1 MIYDYT
7 CQKSECQH
15 EFPIR
20 VDSSGVWEEHCPKC
34 NQEIDIDEALA
45 LAQQDPDD
53 YDQNA

>member
-53 YDQNA
+53 YDQQA